1 VKLFEEM
8 QSAGIRANAV
18 TYNTLIS
25 VHVKAEDYPAAA
37 AMMQL
42 MRQSGE
48 RPSEFTLNAMITAYA
63 KLGQADEA
71 LEVYSK
77 SVACCAIVPC
87 FLFCLLCDSGF
98 GKFLLGAIVRA
109 YTKLGRLDEGL
120 SAYCKQYW
128 SCVL

>member
-8 QSAGIRANAV
+8 QSAGIPANAV

-37 AMMQL
+37 AVMQL

-63 KLGQADEA
+63 KLGQAEEA

-77 SVACCAIVPC
+77 SVACCAGVFFSLL
-87 FLFCLLCDSGF
+87 FLVF
-98 GKFLLGAIVRA
+98 V
-109 YTKLGRLDEGL
+109 
-120 SAYCKQYW
+120 
-128 SCVL
+128 V